1 MAKGRVQSVTY
12 TRDRIIVGF
21 FHTSF
26 KGFFTT
32 VLIAGGAGM
41 QVDEAGS
48 AGVAMAA
55 APTDGG
61 RAASVEGASC
71 LDVGPATAIVTSSA
85 RDGAGSTLSA
95 SVGLAS
101 GASFPVG
108 GVSATLWRW
117 GLGKE
122 DDGLQNRVVINIQ
135 RNNSTLYSLT
145 DTYPARSAVLALRFR
160 ISRRHR
166 GTRGASSDNSTDD
179 PEELFACTPSLVAW
193 LPAADSLPA
202 IFSFCAL
209 AAALGSMW

>member
-1 MAKGRVQSVTY
+1 
-12 TRDRIIVGF
+12 
-21 FHTSF
+21 
-26 KGFFTT
+26 
-32 VLIAGGAGM
+32 
-41 QVDEAGS
+41 
-48 AGVAMAA
+48 MAA
-55 APTDGG
+55 APTDVG

-71 LDVGPATAIVTSSA
+71 LEAGPATAIITSSA

-160 ISRRHR
+160 ISRRR
-166 GTRGASSDNSTDD
+166 WGTRGASQIPPRMFRRSCLLAPPPQLPGCPRSTRCQQY
-179 PEELFACTPSLVAW
+179 FPSVL
-193 LPAADSLPA
+193 
-202 IFSFCAL
+202 
-209 AAALGSMW
+209 